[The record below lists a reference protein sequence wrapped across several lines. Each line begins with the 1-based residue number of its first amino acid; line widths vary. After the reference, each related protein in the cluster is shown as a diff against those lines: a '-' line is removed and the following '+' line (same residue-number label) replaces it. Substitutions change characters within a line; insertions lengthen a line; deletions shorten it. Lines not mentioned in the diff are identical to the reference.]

1 MKRTSDWILSQE
13 FPSDI
18 TIQVGDSTFNLH
30 KLPLSSRCGYIRKR
44 ASVINGSTP
53 ITHLDLT
60 GMPGGA
66 KAFELVVDFC
76 YGEDLE
82 ITHDNV
88 AMRCAA
94 EHLEMTDDMTMAFNL
109 IGKTEAYLDAV
120 ALASLAGA
128 VAVLRHSE
136 ELLPASERVGVIGR
150 CVDAIA
156 RITCGDIQ
164 FSMSLGA
171 TVPSVLP
178 PKTVDDS
185 WADEITD
192 LRIDTFQ
199 RVLIAMKT
207 RGFKG
212 VALGTLIM
220 LYAQKSL
227 RKLNIV
233 HGREMRKMEPRQ
245 EHEKRVVLET
255 IRENE
260 ELKME
265 ILRLRMHL
273 TDASGGGVPVSGR
286 PPLPPKKGGVGF
298 VNSVS
303 RKLGRLNPFMRLDSM
318 AGGNVQTR
326 PPIKDRRHSIS

>member
-1 MKRTSDWILSQE
+1 MLQ
-13 FPSDI
+13 
-18 TIQVGDSTFNLH
+18 
-30 KLPLSSRCGYIRKR
+30 LPLASRCGYIRKH
-44 ASVINGSTP
+44 ASVINGSKA

-88 AMRCAA
+88 AVLRCAA
-94 EHLEMTDDMTMAFNL
+94 EHLEMTDDTMAFNL
-109 IGKTEAYLDAV
+109 VRRTEAYLEAE

-128 VAVLRHSE
+128 VTVLRKAE
-136 ELLPASERVGVIGR
+136 ELLPASERVGLVGR
-150 CVDAIA
+150 CVDAVA
-156 RITCGDIQ
+156 CITCGDSH

-171 TVPSVLP
+171 TVPSALP
-178 PKTVDDS
+178 PKAVDDS

-212 VALGTLIM
+212 VALGTLVM

-227 RKLNIV
+227 RKL
-233 HGREMRKMEPRQ
+233 
-245 EHEKRVVLET
+245 
-255 IRENE
+255 
-260 ELKME
+260 
-265 ILRLRMHL
+265 
-273 TDASGGGVPVSGR
+273 VSYCR
-286 PPLPPKKGGVGF
+286 
-298 VNSVS
+298 
-303 RKLGRLNPFMRLDSM
+303 
-318 AGGNVQTR
+318 
-326 PPIKDRRHSIS
+326 